1 MNPKISV
8 DYATLKSALRSGLS
22 AEGREYWWPILLNVT
37 DQKFSMRD
45 YPDVAG
51 SAERLLVMSCSVSPM
66 VTLKKETTPEKKYQL
81 LLETLASSKS
91 AGDSKSCTTVF
102 LKCSLHFTLFRV
114 IIIYSPQHSSIF
126 CSVHSMSRRSYA
138 GLRIHANNF
147 GDHY

>member
-37 DQKFSMRD
+37 DQKFSVRD

-91 AGDSKSCTTVF
+91 AGDSKSCPIVF
-102 LKCSLHFTLFRV
+102 LKCSLHFTLFLRDS
-114 IIIYSPQHSSIF
+114 YLFSSTF
-126 CSVHSMSRRSYA
+126 FYLLFGSFHVSKVLCWSQ
-138 GLRIHANNF
+138 GLCK
-147 GDHY
+147 